1 MKYNKSLKLTTN
13 LNLKKNTKTK
23 KSLDKEDNSSGFS
36 SSSTE
41 KASPK
46 VKQEYDTEIKR

>member
-13 LNLKKNTKTK
+13 LNLKKK

-46 VKQEYDTEIKR
+46 VKQEYETEIKR

>member
-1 MKYNKSLKLTTN
+1 MKYNKSLKLTTI
-13 LNLKKNTKTK
+13 LTHKKTKTK
-23 KSLDKEDNSSGFS
+23 ESPDKEENSSGFS

-46 VKQEYDTEIKR
+46 VEQEYESQNER